1 MRKISV
7 EMIEPGM
14 VLAKAVYGDTGQ
26 TLLRADVEI
35 KAQYIDYLKR
45 VSVEYVYI
53 RDSRIEDV
61 NVEDP
66 VSEETR
72 HEARQM
78 VKNLVS
84 DLQSTDREELSRK
97 SLNIHDREIFDTV
110 NKIIDELLLNKD
122 VVTQLID
129 FRTKDDYLFAHSIN
143 STILATLVAI
153 KMRYKYKELK
163 WLALGTMFHD
173 IGMAVLPDEIMNKSE
188 ALTKEEYEIVTEHPQ
203 YGYDIFKKFDIF
215 DARAGAVILQ
225 HHERFQGQ
233 GYPRGMKGDRI
244 YPLAQIAAIADVYD
258 ALTSDRPHRP
268 AFQPHQAIEMLMSWG
283 EELFEINILRSF
295 LSIVAAYPI
304 GSHVML
310 SNGDSGL
317 VVANN
322 PGFTLWPVVRLLYV
336 GENLAPH
343 PAPYDLDLSKTHYLT
358 IVRVIE

>member
-7 EMIEPGM
+7 DMIEPCM
-14 VLAKAVYGDTGQ
+14 VLAKSVFGDTGQ
-26 TLLRADVEI
+26 TLLKADVEI

-45 VSVEYVYI
+45 VGVDYVYI

-78 VKNLVS
+78 VKHIVK
-84 DLQSTDREELSRK
+84 DLQSMDPEDLKTK
-97 SLNIHDREIFDTV
+97 SLNIHDRKIFDTV

-122 VVTQLID
+122 VVIQLLD

-143 STILATLVAI
+143 TTILATLVAI
-153 KMRYKYKELK
+153 KMRYNYKELK

-173 IGMAVLPDEIMNKSE
+173 IGMAILPLEILNKSD
-188 ALTKEEYEIVTEHPQ
+188 ALTEEEFRVVTEHPQ
-203 YGYDIFKKFDIF
+203 HGYDIFKKFDIF

-233 GYPRGMKGDRI
+233 GYPRGIKGDKI
-244 YPLAQIAAIADVYD
+244 YLLAQIAAIADVYD
-258 ALTSDRPHRP
+258 ALTSERPHRK

-283 EELFEINILRSF
+283 EEFFEINILRSF
-295 LSIVAAYPI
+295 LSMVSAYPV

-322 PGFTLWPVVRLLYV
+322 PGFTLWPVVRLLYA
-336 GENLAPH
+336 GEDMAPH

-358 IVRVIE
+358 IARVIA